1 MHFTQLRL
9 LHLVLSSTI
18 GKEVCNEVDS
28 GVGWDGTVDKSVDK
42 EVGGEIDIGVGVDR
56 ETDDENKTEDGN
68 EEEMEDMSGSG
79 RWTMLLANLDSLS
92 IST

>member
-1 MHFTQLRL
+1 M
-9 LHLVLSSTI
+9 LSSTI
-18 GKEVCNEVDS
+18 GKEVCNEVDN

-42 EVGGEIDIGVGVDR
+42 AVGGETDIGVVVDR
-56 ETDDENKTEDGN
+56 ETDDEDKTEDGN
-68 EEEMEDMSGSG
+68 EEEMEEMSGLG